1 MALIV
6 QKYGG
11 SSVANIECIEFVAKK
26 IAAHQE
32 SGHQIVVVVSAMY
45 GETDRLDKLARQISK
60 HPSPRELDVLLATG
74 EQTSVALLTMALQK
88 LGCKAK
94 SFLGHQIP
102 IITDDAY
109 SRARIFE
116 IGDKALLEA
125 VHDNYIA
132 VVAGFQGVDPLGN
145 LTTLGRGGSDTT
157 AVALAA
163 RLKALECQ
171 IYTDVDGVYT
181 TDPRIVPNAR
191 KLNRITFE
199 EMLELAS
206 QGAKVLQ
213 LRSVEFAG
221 KYNVP
226 LRVLSTFKEGSGT
239 LIVTDLS
246 DVSTKIE
253 KSEGSR
259 NKMMEQAIVSG
270 IAFNRHEA
278 KIVLRHVPDEPGM
291 AAKIL
296 GPIGDAHIEIDMIV
310 QNMGENGKTDFS
322 FTVHRRDYDAVLALL
337 NTQMP
342 GLSQSGT
349 TVEGNCSI
357 AKITLVGVGMRS
369 HAGIASKMFQA
380 LGKEGINIQL
390 ISTSEIKVS
399 VVLDEKYL
407 ELGVRALHDAF
418 KLHEHPIEE

>member
-1 MALIV
+1 MPLFRIVKKVVMALIV

-26 IAAHQE
+26 IAAYQE
-32 SGHQIVVVVSAMY
+32 NGHQIVVVVSAMY
-45 GETDRLDKLARQISK
+45 GETDRLDKLARQISNN
-60 HPSPRELDVLLATG
+60 PSARELDVLLATG
-74 EQTSVALLTMALQK
+74 EQASVALLTMALQK

-102 IITDDAY
+102 IVTDGVY
-109 SRARIFE
+109 SRARIVE
-116 IGDKALLEA
+116 IGEKALRVAINE
-125 VHDNYIA
+125 NYIA
-132 VVAGFQGVDPLGN
+132 VVAGFQGVDHFGN
-145 LTTLGRGGSDTT
+145 VTTLGRGGSDTT

-163 RLKALECQ
+163 RLKAQECQ

-239 LIVTDLS
+239 LI
-246 DVSTKIE
+246 
-253 KSEGSR
+253 EGSR
-259 NKMMEQAIVSG
+259 KKMEQPIVSG
-270 IAFNRHEA
+270 VAFNRQEA
-278 KIVLRHVPDEPGM
+278 KIVLRGVPDEPGM

-296 GPIGDAHIEIDMIV
+296 GPISEAHIEIDMIV
-310 QNMGENGKTDFS
+310 QNIGTNGKTDFS
-322 FTVHRRDYDAVLALL
+322 FTVHRRDYDGVLTILQGQASVLL
-337 NTQMP
+337 
-342 GLSQSGT
+342 GT
-349 TVEGNCSI
+349 GVVVEGDCAI

-369 HAGIASKMFQA
+369 HAGIASKMFNA

-418 KLHEHPIEE
+418 KLYEHPVEE

>member
-11 SSVANIECIEFVAKK
+11 SSVANIECIEFVAQK
-26 IAAHQE
+26 IAAQQAK
-32 SGHQIVVVVSAMY
+32 GHQIVVVVSAMY

-60 HPSPRELDVLLATG
+60 QPSTRELDVLLATG
-74 EQTSVALLTMALQK
+74 EQMSVALLTMALQK

-102 IITDDAY
+102 IVTDEAY

-125 VHDNYIA
+125 VKNNNIA
-132 VVAGFQGVDPLGN
+132 VVAGFQGVDNSGN

-163 RLKALECQ
+163 RLNALECQ

-239 LIVTDLS
+239 LIATE
-246 DVSTKIE
+246 STNKGE
-253 KSEGSR
+253 ESS
-259 NKMMEQAIVSG
+259 KMMEQAIVSG
-270 IAFNRHEA
+270 IAFNRQEA
-278 KIVLRHVPDEPGM
+278 KIVLRGVPDEPGM

-310 QNMGENGKTDFS
+310 QNQGEEGKTDFS
-322 FTVHRRDYDAVLALL
+322 FTVHRRDYDMVLAIL
-337 NTQMP
+337 NSQMADF
-342 GLSQSGT
+342 SSAKT
-349 TVEGNCSI
+349 TVEGNCTI

>member
-26 IAAHQE
+26 IAAQQE

-60 HPSPRELDVLLATG
+60 QPSTRELDVLLATG
-74 EQTSVALLTMALQK
+74 EQISVSLLTMALQK

-116 IGDKALLEA
+116 IGDKALLDA
-125 VHDNYIA
+125 VEKNTIA
-132 VVAGFQGVDPLGN
+132 VVAGFQGVDHLGN

-239 LIVTDLS
+239 LIATESLKKGEESSKV
-246 DVSTKIE
+246 
-253 KSEGSR
+253 
-259 NKMMEQAIVSG
+259 MEQAIVSG
-270 IAFNRHEA
+270 IAFNRQEA
-278 KIVLRHVPDEPGM
+278 KIVLRGVPDEPGM

-322 FTVHRRDYDAVLALL
+322 FTVHRRDYDLVLDIL
-337 NTQMP
+337 NSQMP
-342 GLSQSGT
+342 AFSASGT
-349 TVEGNCSI
+349 TVEGSCTI

>member
-11 SSVANIECIEFVAKK
+11 SSVANLECIEFVAQK
-26 IAAHQE
+26 IAAQQAC
-32 SGHQIVVVVSAMY
+32 GHQIVVVVSAMY
-45 GETDRLDKLARQISK
+45 GETDRLDKLARQITAQ
-60 HPSPRELDVLLATG
+60 PSTRELDVLLATG
-74 EQTSVALLTMALQK
+74 EQMSVALLTMALQK

-102 IITDDAY
+102 IITDEAY

-125 VHDNYIA
+125 VQNNYIA
-132 VVAGFQGVDPLGN
+132 VVAGFQGVDHTGN

-181 TDPRIVPNAR
+181 TDPRIVANAR

-239 LIVTDLS
+239 LIATELQ
-246 DVSTKIE
+246 KIGE
-253 KSEGSR
+253 ESSKV
-259 NKMMEQAIVSG
+259 MEQAIVSG
-270 IAFNRHEA
+270 IAFNRQEA
-278 KIVLRHVPDEPGM
+278 KIVLRNVPDEPGV

-296 GPIGDAHIEIDMIV
+296 APMAHAHIEIDMIV

-322 FTVHRRDYDAVLALL
+322 FTVHRRDYDAVLS
-337 NTQMP
+337 M
-342 GLSQSGT
+342 LSAQIADFSAFGT
-349 TVEGNCSI
+349 TIEGNCAI

-369 HAGIASKMFQA
+369 HAGIASKMFHA

>member
-11 SSVANIECIEFVAKK
+11 SSVANVECIELVASK
-26 IAAHQE
+26 IAASQKA
-32 SGHQIVVVVSAMY
+32 GHQLVVVVSAMH
-45 GETDRLDKLARQISK
+45 GETDRLDKLARQI
-60 HPSPRELDVLLATG
+60 HHTPSARELDVLLASG
-74 EQTSVALLTMALQK
+74 EQVSVALLTMALQK
-88 LGCKAK
+88 LGCRAK

-102 IITDDAY
+102 ILTDDVY
-109 SRARIFE
+109 SRARIAE
-116 IGDKALLEA
+116 IEDTALLEA
-125 VHDNYIA
+125 LNNHYIA
-132 VVAGFQGVDPLGN
+132 VVAGFQGVDRVGC

-163 RLKALECQ
+163 KLKAHECQ

-181 TDPRIVPNAR
+181 ADPRIVPNAR

-213 LRSVEFAG
+213 LRSVEFVG
-221 KYNVP
+221 KYKVP
-226 LRVLSTFKEGSGT
+226 LRVLSTFKEGTGT
-239 LIVTDLS
+239 LIITEERS
-246 DVSTKIE
+246 
-253 KSEGSR
+253 
-259 NKMMEQAIVSG
+259 KMMEQAIVSG
-270 IAFNRHEA
+270 VAFNRQEA
-278 KIVLRHVPDEPGM
+278 KIVLRGVPDVPGM

-296 GPIGDAHIEIDMIV
+296 APIGESHIEIDMIV

-322 FTVHRRDYDAVLALL
+322 FTVHRRDYESVLALL
-337 NTQMP
+337 R
-342 GLSQSGT
+342 SQTSVLLENGV
-349 TVEGNCSI
+349 TVEGCCSV

-380 LGKEGINIQL
+380 LGQEGINIQL

>member
-11 SSVANIECIEFVAKK
+11 SSVANIECIEFVAQK
-26 IAAHQE
+26 IAAQQAK
-32 SGHQIVVVVSAMY
+32 GHQIIVVVSAMY
-45 GETDRLDKLARQISK
+45 GETDRLDKLARQISAQ
-60 HPSPRELDVLLATG
+60 PSTRELDVLLATG
-74 EQTSVALLTMALQK
+74 EQMSVALLTLALQK

-102 IITDDAY
+102 IVTDEAY

-125 VHDNYIA
+125 VKNNEIA
-132 VVAGFQGVDPLGN
+132 VVAGFQGVDNLGN

-163 RLKALECQ
+163 RLNALECQ

-213 LRSVEFAG
+213 IRSVEFAG

-239 LIVTDLS
+239 LIATES
-246 DVSTKIE
+246 NKGEENS
-253 KSEGSR
+253 
-259 NKMMEQAIVSG
+259 KMMEQAIVSG
-270 IAFNRHEA
+270 IAFNRQEA
-278 KIVLRHVPDEPGM
+278 KIVLRGVPDEPGI
-291 AAKIL
+291 AAQIL
-296 GPIGDAHIEIDMIV
+296 GPIGEAHIEIDMIV
-310 QNMGENGKTDFS
+310 QNQGDAGKTDFS
-322 FTVHRRDYDAVLALL
+322 FTVHRRDYDMALAIV
-337 NTQMP
+337 N
-342 GLSQSGT
+342 SKIADFSASGT
-349 TVEGNCSI
+349 TVEGNCTI